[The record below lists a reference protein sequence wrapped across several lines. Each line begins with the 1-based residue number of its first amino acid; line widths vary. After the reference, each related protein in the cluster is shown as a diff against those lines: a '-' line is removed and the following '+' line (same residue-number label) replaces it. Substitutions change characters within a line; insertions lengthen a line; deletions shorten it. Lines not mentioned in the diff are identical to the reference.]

1 MGINDLFI
9 ILINWYNF
17 HCNIKVYKLGV
28 VLLLVVLEVV
38 PGLPGLVSVAVGV
51 VNSSLASPDVV
62 LCPLSSPD
70 VVLCPLSSPIVL
82 PALQSR
88 PPCRLRPPEE
98 RRGRSCVP
106 VSLAVSASLACPHHL
121 QVGVLQTLHPRVGGV
136 PLPVEGGVVVVP
148 ARQVQSPATALLAGQ
163 GGAQDSSC
171 TSNCYR
177 EKHWALLVYRCE
189 QSERKWSIWTSQ
201 ESPACTAA
209 WADSPSCFESCCH
222 LTRKYILRG
231 WISPNVGK

>member
-1 MGINDLFI
+1 M
-9 ILINWYNF
+9 
-17 HCNIKVYKLGV
+17 YKLGV

-38 PGLPGLVSVAVGV
+38 PGLPGLVSVAIGV
-51 VNSSLASPDVV
+51 VNSSLA
-62 LCPLSSPD
+62 SPD

-98 RRGRSCVP
+98 GRGRSCVP

-177 EKHWALLVYRCE
+177 EKH
-189 QSERKWSIWTSQ
+189 
-201 ESPACTAA
+201 
-209 WADSPSCFESCCH
+209 
-222 LTRKYILRG
+222 
-231 WISPNVGK
+231 